1 MARRLNPRRVT
12 LGGDE
17 AVALTPKEYEQLVA
31 ARRQIGGQSARVRVL
46 AQEVKRTEQLLQ
58 DLEALVEA
66 PGGEC
71 PHQAGEQCPAAEFE
85 GATVGFE
92 GATVGFEGVAVGFE
106 GATVER
112 DADGGCLRCS
122 IAALLRRHRGQAA

>member
-85 GATVGFE
+85 GATV
-92 GATVGFEGVAVGFE
+92 
-106 GATVER
+106 ER
-112 DADGGCLRCS
+112 DADGSCLRCS